1 MEYNFRVINN
11 PKSSRQSAA
20 PKGSSITEYRP
31 PFKNSDEA
39 PKTVSDPNQ
48 VANKADELKKSGRL
62 LPANMKSPEFFTRL
76 EAQ

>member
-1 MEYNFRVINN
+1 MTEYN
-11 PKSSRQSAA
+11 
-20 PKGSSITEYRP
+20 P

-48 VANKADELKKSGRL
+48 MAKSAAELKANGKL
-62 LPANMKSPEFFTRL
+62 LPANIKSPVFLTLR